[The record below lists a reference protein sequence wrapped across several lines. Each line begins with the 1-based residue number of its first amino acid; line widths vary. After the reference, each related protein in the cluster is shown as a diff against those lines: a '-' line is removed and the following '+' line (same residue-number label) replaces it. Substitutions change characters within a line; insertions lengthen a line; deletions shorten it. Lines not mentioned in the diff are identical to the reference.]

1 MQGSDLPKYR
11 RFRHALLYSLAW
23 SAEAV
28 SRFQENRRLKGEI
41 PACLKFCYFLKT
53 YTPLSIL
60 AHLVSSQAFVTFPQ
74 FNLIYLEVSQLT
86 ISSPCETSVLC
97 ALSDWRK
104 LVVFAISGTAA
115 ARRNP
120 SHLHNY
126 SDLPPRM
133 A

>member
-1 MQGSDLPKYR
+1 MQGSDLPKCR

-86 ISSPCETSVLC
+86 ISSPYEMSILY
-97 ALSDWRK
+97 APPDSHKSD
-104 LVVFAISGTAA
+104 VCAISGTAA

-126 SDLPPRM
+126 SDLHPQM